1 MLLVD
6 AHGTPLAADVASAS
20 PAEVK
25 LIETLLDRSI
35 VKQPSRLV
43 YDKAADSDPLRER
56 LAHRQVELVC
66 PHRAGRKRPNTQD
79 GRKLRAYRR
88 RWVVERSISWLFN
101 FRRLVVRYERHS
113 SLFLGFVHLA
123 CVFTILKRL

>member
-35 VKQPSRLV
+35 VRQPSRLV
-43 YDKAADSDPLRER
+43 YDKAADIDPLRER
-56 LAHRQVELVC
+56 LAHRQIELVC
-66 PHRAGRKRPNTQD
+66 PHRTGRKRPNTQD
-79 GRKLRAYRR
+79 ARKLGAYRR
-88 RWVVERSISWLFN
+88 LWIVERSISWLFS
-101 FRRLVVRYERHS
+101 FRRLVVRSERLS

-123 CVFTILKRL
+123 CVYTILKGS